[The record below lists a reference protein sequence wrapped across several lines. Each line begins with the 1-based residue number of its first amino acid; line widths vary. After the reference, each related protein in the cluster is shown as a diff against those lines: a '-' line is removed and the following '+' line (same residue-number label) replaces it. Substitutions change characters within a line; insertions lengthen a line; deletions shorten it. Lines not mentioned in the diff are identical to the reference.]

1 MSHLATSLVK
11 VPTPKGWLL
20 QKKKKKNDGTTLAS
34 QSSST
39 DISIGWASIAS
50 KVNDHQPHSQM
61 LMGFEIQVIPFLNF

>member
-20 QKKKKKNDGTTLAS
+20 QKKEKNDGTTLAS
-34 QSSST
+34 QSSRT

-50 KVNDHQPHSQM
+50 KFKDHQPHSQM